1 MIDSRLIVFYFK
13 ISRLS
18 LVLFSVNSIVTRNNF
33 SSCGGGGGG
42 DEKRERKRQ
51 RERER

>member
-33 SSCGGGGGG
+33 SSCGGGGG

>member
-33 SSCGGGGGG
+33 SSCGGGG